1 LQLVRL
7 LKLPILWDSFRMLGR
22 VLYFNHTILNNAFL
36 VCFIMLLACSVVL
49 FYLRPPLVMDHIDN
63 FSSILSCMYLSV
75 LMLTGQGEPNGQ
87 LPWYTRVIVS
97 VTALFAIAQF
107 AIPASMLTW
116 GFEQEAEQNIKKNDK
131 REGKVV
137 GYFLKGK
144 FSEDACV
151 SSSSSDE
158 SDRNEEWEAYEKQVT
173 GDESSSSSSDD
184 SVADDDDEDEE
195 TYLKKKWSATQL
207 SRFEKKRIRHMFRK
221 LSVKGPD
228 GKRSITRE
236 RIDRMA
242 QKDGKLVDP
251 DAGQH
256 LFENMC
262 NKIDTNGKVVVCEFS
277 RITNRIIR
285 LQFYNWLSYVKITFP
300 RYGDAIFIKLLD
312 TLEDKAEE
320 IEDSGVNLTPISEQE
335 APITATVSAS
345 KLGTTCFG
353 GIRSLTRRA
362 RKSKTQS
369 DPIAPLTSQ
378 QLFTFAE
385 QMRTLEFYPTNKSRC
400 LTIVD
405 VVLMAPS
412 VPAQIVNAQTVLA
425 RMDASKDDD
434 SKWI

>member
-1 LQLVRL
+1 MLQLVRL

-36 VCFIMLLACSVVL
+36 VCFVMLLACSIVL

-158 SDRNEEWEAYEKQVT
+158 SDRHEEWEAYEKQVT
-173 GDESSSSSSDD
+173 GDESSSSSSDE
-184 SVADDDDEDEE
+184 SVADDDDEEEE
-195 TYLKKKWSATQL
+195 TYLKKKSSASQL
-207 SRFEKKRIRHMFRK
+207 SSFEKKRISHIFRK

-236 RIDRMA
+236 KIDRLA

-320 IEDSGVNLTPISEQE
+320 IEESGASLLPISEQE
-335 APITATVSAS
+335 ATVSAS

-362 RKSKTQS
+362 RKSKTQP
-369 DPIAPLTSQ
+369 DPIAPLTSE

-385 QMRTLEFYPTNKSRC
+385 QMRTLETENATLQARATALEDEINMLK
-400 LTIVD
+400 
-405 VVLMAPS
+405 
-412 VPAQIVNAQTVLA
+412 VPPAT
-425 RMDASKDDD
+425 S
-434 SKWI
+434 